1 MRGRSVTDAALDS
14 CMLPKGTKSS
24 LHHSHHHIAAGATS
38 DANATL
44 FHSPAAE
51 ESYMRVS
58 VIVLAASFFFNFAM
72 VRQIRRG
79 TAEHVA
85 ACHCARAEG
94 ERPLRSAVQSPG

>member
-24 LHHSHHHIAAGATS
+24 LHHSHHIAAGATS
-38 DANATL
+38 EADAPL
-44 FHSPAAE
+44 FHSPAEE

-79 TAEHVA
+79 TA
-85 ACHCARAEG
+85 
-94 ERPLRSAVQSPG
+94 